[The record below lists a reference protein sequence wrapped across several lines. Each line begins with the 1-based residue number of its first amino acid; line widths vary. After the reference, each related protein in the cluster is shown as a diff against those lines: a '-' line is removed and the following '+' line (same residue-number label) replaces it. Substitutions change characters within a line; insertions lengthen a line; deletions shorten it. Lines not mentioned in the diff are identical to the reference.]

1 MKKLTCVEVLIMR
14 FLPLLSLLLCLV
26 GCHSSPRMPDP
37 LGLAYLEARPLRL
50 NVGRVEVVKKYEPS
64 SKPPHI
70 ENDLPVPP
78 TAMIQQWTQD
88 RLIPIG
94 KTGYAVV
101 TIEEASVTEK
111 ALKRTRG
118 MQGFFTVDQSE
129 QYEGRLFVK
138 VEVFDEQGNAQG
150 SAYARAQ
157 GSQTVP
163 ENITLGQRRK
173 IWIHMMENIM
183 NKLDEEL
190 DRNLKTH
197 LGQYIAS

>member
-1 MKKLTCVEVLIMR
+1 
-14 FLPLLSLLLCLV
+14 
-26 GCHSSPRMPDP
+26 MPDP
-37 LGLAYLEARPLRL
+37 LGLAYLEAKPLRL
-50 NVGRVEVVKKYEPS
+50 KVARVEVAKKYESS

-88 RLIPIG
+88 RLIPVG
-94 KTGYAVV
+94 KKGYAVV

-111 ALKRTRG
+111 SLKRTRG

-129 QYEGRLFVK
+129 QYEGRLSVR
-138 VEVFDEQGNAQG
+138 VEIFDERGTSQG

-173 IWIHMMENIM
+173 IWVHMMENLM

-190 DRNLKTH
+190 DRNIKLH
-197 LGQYIAS
+197 LEQHLAS